1 MRMRSPGMN
10 RLGGAERITGG
21 RGERPGHRP
30 ERGPEREGERSAER
44 ERRRC
49 PAGRNERA
57 EHAAGEAARDTARR
71 RLGEEQAPDGA
82 GARAE
87 REAEPDLLAAGEE
100 EHAERSRDGERRRR
114 AEGDG
119 DEEEEPL
126 HLREERLLRPRHLR
140 DGSGLGARDGAL
152 DCASGRFRR
161 PPREVGAHERERDL
175 APRAGE
181 LLEEPERQEEILI
194 LGAARLDR
202 GGEPDAGRPP
212 GRLHRDLLAGR
223 EREPGGERRA
233 GHRLVSLRPTR
244 RHAPE
249 RVQPAERD
257 PAVADRSRRDAVQ
270 PHAGEERRG
279 DRLHPR
285 PRRDEAEDVRLPK
298 APLLLDRPKLER
310 AEAEPERSGTGQD
323 EQVRPV
329 GGELL
334 PELALDAAR
343 HRDEAEDERRGERE
357 RCGADRARGEAPLQR
372 AAEPAAEEPGSGG
385 TRGHQ
390 APSFSSGAGSSASAR
405 RSGQIAP
412 AAATRRAP
420 PRASGTRAAPGAS
433 GAPNTAVPRARTRM
447 AARNAPATPPTAPSA
462 STSVPSRSTT

>member
-57 EHAAGEAARDTARR
+57 EHARGDGLGGERAEDAAGEAARDTARR

-161 PPREVGAHERERDL
+161 PPREVGAH
-175 APRAGE
+175 
-181 LLEEPERQEEILI
+181 
-194 LGAARLDR
+194 
-202 GGEPDAGRPP
+202 
-212 GRLHRDLLAGR
+212 GR